1 MTEKKNRMKTWKKL
15 CLFSVSIICLLGV
28 SIVLFYKVT
37 NYTGRKAWERYVQEC
52 EKQNRTAVSDTER
65 RYLWLKDI
73 QLPPVNESQNF
84 ANYPLFQTVSRLENE
99 NDNNIGNEE
108 LKPWKEV
115 LEPNGVVG
123 YAGKADFHR
132 SRRADYKKFI
142 TTERDPEPFPEEN
155 VSPYKQ
161 RKKSLA
167 RMAERSKELKEY
179 LDTHTQEEIAQLMLK
194 RLEPGL
200 SAYQDIQNALEKYTQ
215 CYYPFQY
222 KKETWFV
229 LWPLHLDIFEK
240 IAAFGYK
247 KAYANLALGRSD
259 EAVKDILFIM
269 KLADTL
275 SGNPHMRY
283 MVVKRDIYEEVL
295 CVIWEG
301 IESNVWTK
309 NDLKQIQEHLAK
321 TDLYMDILSG
331 TIGERAILNE
341 HFLKEPRFLLFED
354 PDLSFKEDLLNEIRV
369 NQWGIKDV
377 LDSYYVANRI
387 KNCIPLGWNYRALLE
402 YNKAIDRL
410 LSFFNLEDKC
420 LNMDILPET
429 TNELL
434 NPCQELLSPFPRKIN
449 KVPQAVTKYFLGL
462 GISGNRLYGIQ
473 RGCEIQSFIN
483 MAQISCAL
491 ERFYLEN
498 EKYPDSLD
506 ELGELLPKEK
516 LPRDWL
522 DGKPPRMRL
531 TDTGYILWCS
541 GWNFK
546 DDGGTR
552 DTRLIQHLSEPQG
565 DWVWEISR

>member
-1 MTEKKNRMKTWKKL
+1 MNEKQRMKTWKKL
-15 CLFSVSIICLLGV
+15 CLFLVGVICLLGI
-28 SIVLFYKVT
+28 SITVFYKVT
-37 NYTGRKAWERYVQEC
+37 NYTDRKAWERYVQEC
-52 EKQNRTAVSDTER
+52 EEQNRTAVSDTER

-73 QLPPVNESQNF
+73 HLPPVDESQNF
-84 ANYPLFQTVSRLENE
+84 ANYPLFRTVSRLENE
-99 NDNNIGNEE
+99 NEFSIDNKE

-123 YAGKADFHR
+123 YAGKADIHR

-142 TTERDPEPFPEEN
+142 TTERDPEPSSEEN
-155 VSPYKQ
+155 VSPYEQ

-167 RMAERSKELKEY
+167 SMAKRSEELKEY

-215 CYYPFQY
+215 YYCPVQY
-222 KKETWFV
+222 EKETWFV

-240 IAAFGYK
+240 IAAFGYT

-259 EAVKDILFIM
+259 EAVKDILFVM

-275 SGNPHMRY
+275 SVNPHMRY
-283 MVVKRDIYEEVL
+283 VAVKRDIYEEVL

-301 IESNVWTK
+301 IESNAWTK
-309 NDLKQIQEHLAK
+309 NDLRQIQEHLAK

-410 LSFFNLEDKC
+410 LSFFDLENKC

-473 RGCEIQSFIN
+473 SGCEIQSFIN

-506 ELGELLPKEK
+506 ELGELLSKEK
-516 LPRDWL
+516 LPHDWL

-531 TDTGYILWCS
+531 TDTGYILWCN

-565 DWVWEISR
+565 DWVWEVTR

>member
-1 MTEKKNRMKTWKKL
+1 MNEKQRMKTWKKL
-15 CLFSVSIICLLGV
+15 CLFLVSVVCLLGI
-28 SIVLFYKVT
+28 SITVFYKVT

-52 EKQNRTAVSDTER
+52 EELNRTAASDTER

-73 QLPPVNESQNF
+73 HLPPVDESQNF
-84 ANYPLFQTVSRLENE
+84 ANYPLFRTVSRLENE
-99 NDNNIGNEE
+99 NEFSIDNEE

-123 YAGKADFHR
+123 YAGKADIHR

-142 TTERDPEPFPEEN
+142 TTERDPEPSSEEN
-155 VSPYKQ
+155 VSPYEQ

-167 RMAERSKELKEY
+167 SMAKRSEELKEY

-215 CYYPFQY
+215 YYCPVQY
-222 KKETWFV
+222 EKETWFV

-240 IAAFGYK
+240 IAAFGYT
-247 KAYANLALGRSD
+247 KAYANLSLGRSD
-259 EAVKDILFIM
+259 EAVKDILFVM

-275 SGNPHMRY
+275 SVNPHMRY
-283 MVVKRDIYEEVL
+283 ATVKRDIYEEVL

-301 IESNVWTK
+301 IESNAWTK
-309 NDLKQIQEHLAK
+309 NDLRQIQEHLAK

-410 LSFFNLEDKC
+410 LSFFNLKDKC

-429 TNELL
+429 INELL

-531 TDTGYILWCS
+531 TDTGYILWCN

-565 DWVWEISR
+565 DWVWEVAR

>member
-52 EKQNRTAVSDTER
+52 EEQNRTAVSDTER
-65 RYLWLKDI
+65 RYLWLKEI
-73 QLPPVNESQNF
+73 HLSPVDESQNF
-84 ANYPLFQTVSRLENE
+84 ANYPLFRTVSRLENE

-115 LEPNGVVG
+115 LEPNGVG
-123 YAGKADFHR
+123 YAGKADFHK

-142 TTERDPEPFPEEN
+142 TTERDPEPSSEEN
-155 VSPYKQ
+155 ASPYNQ

-167 RMAERSKELKEY
+167 SMAKRSEELKEY
-179 LDTHTQEEIAQLMLK
+179 LDTHTQEEIAQLMLE

-200 SAYQDIQNALEKYTQ
+200 SAYQDIQNALEKYPQ
-215 CYYPFQY
+215 CHYPLQY
-222 KKETWFV
+222 EKGFMIGT
-229 LWPLHLDIFEK
+229 LHLHVLQK
-240 IAAFGYK
+240 IAAFGYT
-247 KAYANLALGRSD
+247 KAYANLALDRSD
-259 EAVKDILFIM
+259 EAVKDILFVM

-275 SGNPHMRY
+275 SANPHMIY
-283 MVVKRDIYEEVL
+283 VAVKRGIYEEVL

-301 IESNVWTK
+301 IESNAWTK

-341 HFLKEPRFLLFED
+341 HFFKDPRFLLNED
-354 PDLSFKEDLLNEIRV
+354 PDLSFKEDLLNKIWV
-369 NQWGIKDV
+369 NHWSIKDI
-377 LDSYYVANRI
+377 LDSYYVRNWI

-402 YNKAIDRL
+402 YNKAMDCL
-410 LSFFNLEDKC
+410 LSCFDVENNC
-420 LNMDILPET
+420 LDMNI
-429 TNELL
+429 
-434 NPCQELLSPFPRKIN
+434 FPRLNSKLCDAPYYWKIN
-449 KVPQAVTKYFLGL
+449 KVPQVATEYFEGL
-462 GISGNRLYGIQ
+462 VICGSCQVSMQGD
-473 RGCEIQSFIN
+473 CKIQSCVN

-516 LPRDWL
+516 LPRDWI
-522 DGKPPRMRL
+522 DGKAPRMRL
-531 TDTGYILWCS
+531 TDTGYILWCN

-552 DTRLIQHLSEPQG
+552 DTRIVQLLSEPQG
-565 DWVWEISR
+565 DWVWEIAR

>member
-52 EKQNRTAVSDTER
+52 EEQNRTAVSDTER
-65 RYLWLKDI
+65 RYLWLKEI
-73 QLPPVNESQNF
+73 HLSPVDESQNF
-84 ANYPLFQTVSRLENE
+84 ANYPLFRTVSRLENE

-115 LEPNGVVG
+115 LEPNGVG
-123 YAGKADFHR
+123 YAGKADFHK

-142 TTERDPEPFPEEN
+142 TTERDPEPSSEEN
-155 VSPYKQ
+155 ASPYNQ

-167 RMAERSKELKEY
+167 SMAKRSEELKEY

-200 SAYQDIQNALEKYTQ
+200 SAYQDIQNALEKYPQ
-215 CYYPFQY
+215 CRYPLQY
-222 KKETWFV
+222 EKGFMIAT
-229 LWPLHLDIFEK
+229 LHLHVLQK
-240 IAAFGYK
+240 IAAFGYT

-259 EAVKDILFIM
+259 EAVKDILFVM
-269 KLADTL
+269 KLANTL
-275 SGNPHMRY
+275 SADPHMIY
-283 MVVKRDIYEEVL
+283 VAVKRGIYEEVL

-301 IESNVWTK
+301 IESNAWTK

-321 TDLYMDILSG
+321 TDLYMDTLSG

-341 HFLKEPRFLLFED
+341 HFFKDPRFLLNED
-354 PDLSFKEDLLNEIRV
+354 PDLSFKEDLLNEIWM
-369 NQWGIKDV
+369 NHWGIKDI
-377 LDSYYVANRI
+377 LDSYYVENRI

-402 YNKAIDRL
+402 YNKSIDRL
-410 LSFFNLEDKC
+410 LSCFDFENKC
-420 LNMDILPET
+420 PNMDLFPKI
-429 TNELL
+429 NRELL
-434 NPCQELLSPFPRKIN
+434 NPCQELLKPFPWKIN
-449 KVPQAVTKYFLGL
+449 KVPQVAIKYFFGL
-462 GISGNRLYGIQ
+462 GISGNHLYGIQ
-473 RGCEIQSFIN
+473 FCCEIQSFIG

-491 ERFYLEN
+491 ERFRLEN
-498 EKYPDSLD
+498 GKYPDSLD

-516 LPRDWL
+516 LPHDWF
-522 DGKPPRMRL
+522 DGKAPRMRL
-531 TDTGYILWCS
+531 TDTGYILWS
-541 GWNFK
+541 IGWNFT

-552 DTRLIQHLSEPQG
+552 DTRIIQHLSEPQG
-565 DWVWEISR
+565 DLIWEVTR

>member
-1 MTEKKNRMKTWKKL
+1 FM
-15 CLFSVSIICLLGV
+15 
-28 SIVLFYKVT
+28 
-37 NYTGRKAWERYVQEC
+37 
-52 EKQNRTAVSDTER
+52 
-65 RYLWLKDI
+65 
-73 QLPPVNESQNF
+73 
-84 ANYPLFQTVSRLENE
+84 
-99 NDNNIGNEE
+99 IG
-108 LKPWKEV
+108 
-115 LEPNGVVG
+115 
-123 YAGKADFHR
+123 
-132 SRRADYKKFI
+132 
-142 TTERDPEPFPEEN
+142 T
-155 VSPYKQ
+155 
-161 RKKSLA
+161 
-167 RMAERSKELKEY
+167 
-179 LDTHTQEEIAQLMLK
+179 
-194 RLEPGL
+194 
-200 SAYQDIQNALEKYTQ
+200 
-215 CYYPFQY
+215 
-222 KKETWFV
+222 
-229 LWPLHLDIFEK
+229 LHLHVLQK
-240 IAAFGYK
+240 IAAFGYT
-247 KAYANLALGRSD
+247 KAYANLSLGRSD
-259 EAVKDILFIM
+259 EAVKDILFVM

-275 SGNPHMRY
+275 SVNPHMRY
-283 MVVKRDIYEEVL
+283 ATVKRDIYEEVL

-301 IESNVWTK
+301 IESNAWTK
-309 NDLKQIQEHLAK
+309 NDLRQIQEHLAK

-410 LSFFNLEDKC
+410 LSFFNLKDKC

-429 TNELL
+429 INELL

-516 LPRDWL
+516 LPRDWI

-531 TDTGYILWCS
+531 TDTGYILWCN

-565 DWVWEISR
+565 DWVWEVAR

>member
-52 EKQNRTAVSDTER
+52 EEQNRTAVSDTER
-65 RYLWLKDI
+65 RYLWLKEI
-73 QLPPVNESQNF
+73 HLSPVDESQNF
-84 ANYPLFQTVSRLENE
+84 ANYPLFRTVSRLENE

-115 LEPNGVVG
+115 LEPNGVG
-123 YAGKADFHR
+123 YAGKADFHK

-142 TTERDPEPFPEEN
+142 TTERDPEPSSEEN
-155 VSPYKQ
+155 ASPYNQ

-167 RMAERSKELKEY
+167 SMAKRSEELKEY
-179 LDTHTQEEIAQLMLK
+179 LDTHTQEEIAQLMLE

-200 SAYQDIQNALEKYTQ
+200 AAYQDIQNALEKYPQ
-215 CYYPFQY
+215 CRYPLQY
-222 KKETWFV
+222 EKGFMIGT
-229 LWPLHLDIFEK
+229 LHLHVLQK
-240 IAAFGYK
+240 ISAFGYT

-259 EAVKDILFIM
+259 EAAKDILFVM

-275 SGNPHMRY
+275 SANPY
-283 MVVKRDIYEEVL
+283 MIYVAVKRNIYEEVL

-301 IESNVWTK
+301 VESNAWTK

-321 TDLYMDILSG
+321 TDLYMDMLSG

-341 HFLKEPRFLLFED
+341 HFLKEPRFLLNED
-354 PDLSFKEDLLNEIRV
+354 PDLSFKEDLLDKIWV
-369 NQWGIKDV
+369 NHWGIKNI
-377 LDSYYVANRI
+377 LDSYYVGNRI

-402 YNKAIDRL
+402 YNKAMDRL
-410 LSFFNLEDKC
+410 IACFDVGNEC
-420 LNMDILPET
+420 LDMNI
-429 TNELL
+429 
-434 NPCQELLSPFPRKIN
+434 FPRLNSKLCDAPYYWKIN
-449 KVPQAVTKYFLGL
+449 KVPQVATKYFEGL
-462 GISGNRLYGIQ
+462 GISGSCQVSMQGD
-473 RGCEIQSFIN
+473 CKIQSFVN

-565 DWVWEISR
+565 DWVWEVAR